1 MHSAQ
6 LLEAYPFAT
15 TSSLAAYCFLVLLSI
30 PATRRV
36 VSPYF
41 VRPTPPHQQFLGS
54 LDTFR
59 GLAASLVALG
69 HCWWA
74 TYPMFAATQ
83 WRLGFIAYNSKAVP
97 IFAVLSG
104 FLIYRSV
111 LTIKTIE
118 GLRNY
123 AIRRFFRIYPVY
135 AAGVLLAALT
145 SQYLATNDY
154 HGLGR
159 FFADLFMLQTIEWP
173 GSFGNPP
180 TWSLYVE
187 VVFYAY
193 LPLVVITL
201 GRSRMLW
208 FSAALFVVL
217 LIADSQSRVLGLW
230 KFFSIGIMAAELFPY
245 TKRFAVAFFSIG
257 VLLLIWDFGGPPHDW
272 FAGLHMTKLHEDGE
286 TIGLGIASAMILIS
300 APHLKNV
307 GVALNM
313 LPLRILGVISYSVY
327 IMHFFYLKVVFE
339 QITLFSNLGSPEM
352 KAVWEALPSY
362 PWWYLP
368 FVIFPGVL
376 FWGLISFLLIERP
389 GIRFGQWL
397 TTRHQNRAQASAHG
411 RMPISKPID
420 PLSHQLLD

>member
-1 MHSAQ
+1 MYSAH
-6 LLEAYPFAT
+6 LLGAYPFAAI
-15 TSSLAAYCFLVLLSI
+15 SSLAAYCFLVLLSI
-30 PATRRV
+30 PSTRCI

-41 VRPTPPHQQFLGS
+41 VHPTPPHQQFLGS

-74 TYPMFAATQ
+74 TYPIFAATQ
-83 WRLGFIAYNSKAVP
+83 WKLSFLAYNSKAVP

-111 LTIKTIE
+111 LSIKTIE

-123 AIRRFFRIYPVY
+123 AMRRFFRIYPVY
-135 AAGVLLAALT
+135 AVGVLLAALT
-145 SQYLATNDY
+145 SQYLANHDY

-173 GSFGNPP
+173 GGFGNPP
-180 TWSLYVE
+180 TWSLFVE

-193 LPLVVITL
+193 LPVVVITL

-208 FSAALFVVL
+208 FSTVLLIVL
-217 LIADSQSRVLGLW
+217 LIADSQSRALGLW
-230 KFFSIGIMAAELFPY
+230 KFFSIGIIAAELFQY
-245 TKRFAVAFFSIG
+245 TKRAAAILFLVG
-257 VLLLIWDFGGPPHDW
+257 TLLLIWDFGGPTHDW
-272 FAGLHMTKLHEDGE
+272 FAGLHVTKLHEDGE
-286 TIGLGIASAMILIS
+286 TIGLGLASALIVVS

-307 GVALNM
+307 SAVLNV

-327 IMHFFYLKVVFE
+327 IMHFFYLKVVFA
-339 QITLFSNLGSPEM
+339 QITLFSILGTPEM
-352 KAVWEALPSY
+352 KAVWDTLPSY
-362 PWWYLP
+362 PSWYLP
-368 FVIFPGVL
+368 IVIFPGVL

-389 GIRFGQWL
+389 GIRFGQWI
-397 TTRHQNRAQASAHG
+397 TTRSRNKERSLAHAQTIPA
-411 RMPISKPID
+411 ISKNIE
-420 PLSHQLLD
+420 LSE